1 VAVATSAVPAAG
13 APSYTDIVL
22 DTAKRTFD
30 PLGVT
35 APFIK
40 GAVGSVGTAYEN
52 VLGTAQAGAKL
63 KENADVAFNRVLYG
77 EPEGDTHAVSKA
89 IGRAKD
95 WSPLNAEQQAAYDKF
110 KQRTPLKDVTLSTLP
125 ATAAQLVG
133 EQVPQYGLTIAGTL
147 LGGPVGGVL
156 MSGLT
161 QVGARYNENLKKGVD
176 TPGSSFFVGGLQSA
190 LDALGPWLAVKGIT
204 KGLLSTAGAEGGTEL
219 VQEILAILHEKF
231 YDIPQGDVFWR
242 LMENFLAGLFLGG
255 AAHVALHPGEAP
267 TPPPAAA
274 PPLPPGV
281 TEIPPAP
288 VVPRMAG
295 TNAPAFQGAPPPPTG
310 PFASRVPT
318 PTAPRAGPP
327 LVATPRLEGT
337 NAPQFQGAPPTPTG
351 PFASRVPTPTQPPIQ
366 GLAVRPPYEP
376 VPAEGVVQKDIR
388 TPVPFPARE
397 SAEAFG
403 LMGPR
408 QTPPAGPMSPAE
420 QSAQIL
426 MRANQGA
433 RRATVTPQESRLGD
447 PAAELLGEAR
457 EEVSR
462 LLSTPRDPVHPND
475 PIVHEHLWEWLGSE
489 DPRAVV
495 IREQLIEVWPRRS
508 APGPDPV
515 PSRTDLLVWAKEVE
529 KSQQQAA
536 PPPAPPVE
544 SEPAVV
550 PQAPPQPLIPP
561 PPQQAPPPPALSLG
575 PQWLSSAP
583 QPGAAPTATAAAIA
597 PPPAVA
603 PFRQQVTMPG
613 TPAPPTPTAPP
624 AGDMVI
630 QTPEGMRTVDSAEV
644 LADKVLTAAGEAP
657 VEKPAA
663 PSGLLDKLDAAG
675 KAADERLRAR
685 LQAGKLRSP
694 NPLELAQWVGDM
706 SISIAGDVARGVIH
720 AKNFVQEIVNRFG
733 EQARPVA
740 LQVYR
745 EAQKL
750 AAQGTPSAAP
760 PVSPGASAAAPAS
773 VTATQPTGS
782 PQGQPAQVS
791 VEPPPLPPPVDP
803 TQFGDAQDPEATT
816 RQRLEWATRSFGW
829 VKRRGLQ
836 LFQAAQLYPD
846 FQPIQ
851 DQIAAQ
857 ARRDAAITQWQNK
870 GGKVYQA
877 IVGLGKAR
885 TKTFFQF
892 AFDVRLWEIKMERAL
907 TDQELAQLA
916 QSKGVDEKSFTVYQ
930 QMQAYFRE
938 SLEGLRVAQI
948 RKLQS
953 TIEDP
958 IALGKAIAKTNEQ
971 FNEQAER
978 HFFPLKRFG
987 NYMVSAYIPTS
998 DPRYKKGTK
1007 IDQQAHFETAKAAR
1021 QAKAQI
1027 EAEYRADGQIANV
1040 VVSEKL
1046 SPEIQNLASLPP
1058 DMAARLADELKLD
1071 ADQRAEL
1078 GKMVG
1083 DRITD
1088 NSFLQHLKRAKG
1100 TAGFSTDGLRSL
1112 AAYAQSHARHM
1123 GDTQESHNLQQAVRD
1138 AKEAIENLGRD
1149 VGNITGTDI
1158 IRIQQ
1163 LLKVMQEANVGMLNP
1178 KVRGLAAAGGVNAWY
1193 FIFNPKQVLVNLT
1206 QSMITAPILSQQE
1219 ILSKQETPS
1228 GTVEITKTVGTA
1240 EATKQV
1246 LLAMKDVGRAY
1257 TTRVYQKVKNK
1268 ATGAPDQYVY
1278 TGKIKP
1284 HEWEAME
1291 RAKSE
1296 GILGDTQ
1303 AANMASHAR
1312 SSLAERMGGEAVGLK
1327 GEAAGR
1333 GFDEAFQKL
1342 TEAGLTA
1349 HQMSEEYN
1357 RQVAFLS
1364 SFRALEAAGHP
1375 DPYTGA
1381 VKVVKLSQGYNAAS
1395 NKSWAQRTFPNAM
1408 MFKSYTM
1415 NNAYLQT
1422 MTKYGRRLWL
1432 AHLVMSGLQ
1441 GAMGAEH
1448 IFKFI
1453 DWLGSWAKKFFGFK
1467 DPHVDI
1473 KHDIREFSTRVL
1485 GQIPTEL
1492 LLEGISGGMPIP
1504 GFPDVSGSVG
1514 QGRVLPFVDPAMD
1527 LAHGTVDYKTFLERE
1542 VRDLFGVGASTG
1554 LDTMKTLVE
1563 DSPDSLRFWKAFT
1576 PKFLGQLLEAQN
1588 AYEEGG
1594 VKDAQGNMVLK
1605 MDPANPR
1612 DLLEMVGMAA
1622 GLPSKRVTLAKEGN
1636 WAAKEHQRYYQKLLD
1651 NLQRDYNT
1659 AHDSGDEDA
1668 IAKVHA
1674 EIEKMND
1681 TVLPEG
1687 IHRYLGQFQRNYLT
1701 RERNQQRVE
1710 EGNIG
1715 PRQWWD
1721 ESQKRR
1727 AVYGV
1732 PAPAQ

>member
-1 VAVATSAVPAAG
+1 MAQVRTGNSVSSGLPPLPPGVFEVQAGAPAAGSVTVGSPTPSSLPPLPPGVFEVQAAGLPQQTQTTSGFQAPPQTAVSPVKPVAVATSAVPAAG
-13 APSYTDIVL
+13 APSFGDVVL
-22 DTAKRTFD
+22 DSIGAGLG
-30 PLGVT
+30 PLGRSVV
-35 APFIK
+35 PFGKAAVRSIPTTVENAIETVRTLQRAK
-40 GAVGSVGTAYEN
+40 ENADAALRSPIWGEPPPDVNIHAVSEAIDKVGKKKWVDNKAYQDFMAEREPSIQEGIADPSKLGAAIGGAVGSQVGPFAAT
-52 VLGTAQAGAKL
+52 VAGA
-63 KENADVAFNRVLYG
+63 
-77 EPEGDTHAVSKA
+77 
-89 IGRAKD
+89 
-95 WSPLNAEQQAAYDKF
+95 
-110 KQRTPLKDVTLSTLP
+110 VTL
-125 ATAAQLVG
+125 
-133 EQVPQYGLTIAGTL
+133 
-147 LGGPVGGVL
+147 GPVGGVL
-156 MSGLT
+156 ASVSNDIGSR
-161 QVGARYNENLKKGVD
+161 AREMREKGVD
-176 TPGSSFFVGGLQSA
+176 EPVSAIGVGSVIGA
-190 LDALGPWLAVKGIT
+190 LNSLGPILAMKGIT
-204 KGLLSTAGAEGGTEL
+204 KGFFSTAGVGATTEV

-231 YDIPQGDVFWR
+231 YGIPQDHWVWR
-242 LMENFLAGLFLGG
+242 LIETFLVGFLLEGT
-255 AAHVALHPGEAP
+255 AHVALHPGEAP
-267 TPPPAAA
+267 KPTA
-274 PPLPPGV
+274 PPRETVSSTVSYGPPQ
-281 TEIPPAP
+281 P

-295 TNAPAFQGAPPPPTG
+295 TNAPAFQAAPPTPTG
-310 PFASRVPT
+310 PFASRIPT

-327 LVATPRLEGT
+327 LTAVPKLEGT
-337 NAPQFQGAPPTPTG
+337 N
-351 PFASRVPTPTQPPIQ
+351 
-366 GLAVRPPYEP
+366 
-376 VPAEGVVQKDIR
+376 
-388 TPVPFPARE
+388 
-397 SAEAFG
+397 
-403 LMGPR
+403 
-408 QTPPAGPMSPAE
+408 
-420 QSAQIL
+420 
-426 MRANQGA
+426 
-433 RRATVTPQESRLGD
+433 
-447 PAAELLGEAR
+447 
-457 EEVSR
+457 
-462 LLSTPRDPVHPND
+462 
-475 PIVHEHLWEWLGSE
+475 
-489 DPRAVV
+489 
-495 IREQLIEVWPRRS
+495 
-508 APGPDPV
+508 
-515 PSRTDLLVWAKEVE
+515 
-529 KSQQQAA
+529 
-536 PPPAPPVE
+536 
-544 SEPAVV
+544 
-550 PQAPPQPLIPP
+550 
-561 PPQQAPPPPALSLG
+561 
-575 PQWLSSAP
+575 
-583 QPGAAPTATAAAIA
+583 
-597 PPPAVA
+597 
-603 PFRQQVTMPG
+603 
-613 TPAPPTPTAPP
+613 
-624 AGDMVI
+624 
-630 QTPEGMRTVDSAEV
+630 EGMRTVDSAEA

-663 PSGLLDKLDAAG
+663 PTGLLDKLDAAG

-685 LQAGKLRSP
+685 LQAGKLLSP

-760 PVSPGASAAAPAS
+760 PVSSGASAAASAS

-791 VEPPPLPPPVDP
+791 TEPPPLPPPVDP

-836 LFQAAQLYPD
+836 LFQAAQLYPN

-916 QSKGVDEKSFTVYQ
+916 QAKGVDEKSFTVYQ

-958 IALGKAIAKTNEQ
+958 VALGKAIAKTNEQ
-971 FNEQAER
+971 FTEQAER

-1158 IRIQQ
+1158 VRIQQ

-1219 ILSKQETPS
+1219 IVIKQEVPS
-1228 GTVEITKTVGTA
+1228 GIVEITKTVGTA

-1246 LLAMKDVGRAY
+1246 LVAMKDVGRAY

-1622 GLPSKRVTLAKEGN
+1622 GLPSKRATLAKEGN

-1651 NLQRDYNT
+1651 NLQRDYNA

-1668 IAKVHA
+1668 ITKVHA

-1687 IHRYLGQFQRNYLT
+1687 IHRYLGQFHRNYLT

>member
-1 VAVATSAVPAAG
+1 MAVATSAVPAAG
-13 APSYTDIVL
+13 APSFGDVVL
-22 DTAKRTFD
+22 DSIGAGLG
-30 PLGVT
+30 PLGRSVV
-35 APFIK
+35 PFGKAAVRSIPTTVENAIETVRTLQRAK
-40 GAVGSVGTAYEN
+40 ENADAALRSPIWGEPPPDVNIHAVSEAIDKVGKKKWVDNKAYQDFMAEREPSIQEGIADPSKLGAAIGGAVGSQVGPFAAT
-52 VLGTAQAGAKL
+52 VAGA
-63 KENADVAFNRVLYG
+63 
-77 EPEGDTHAVSKA
+77 
-89 IGRAKD
+89 
-95 WSPLNAEQQAAYDKF
+95 
-110 KQRTPLKDVTLSTLP
+110 VTL
-125 ATAAQLVG
+125 
-133 EQVPQYGLTIAGTL
+133 
-147 LGGPVGGVL
+147 GPVGGVL
-156 MSGLT
+156 ASVSNDIGSR
-161 QVGARYNENLKKGVD
+161 AREMREKGVD
-176 TPGSSFFVGGLQSA
+176 EPVSAIGVGSVIGA
-190 LDALGPWLAVKGIT
+190 LNSLGPILAMKGIT
-204 KGLLSTAGAEGGTEL
+204 KGFFSTAGVGATTEV

-231 YDIPQGDVFWR
+231 YGIPQDHWVWR
-242 LMENFLAGLFLGG
+242 LIETFLVGFLLEGT
-255 AAHVALHPGEAP
+255 AHVALHPGEAP
-267 TPPPAAA
+267 KPTA
-274 PPLPPGV
+274 PPRETVSSTVSYGPPQ
-281 TEIPPAP
+281 P

-295 TNAPAFQGAPPPPTG
+295 TNAPAFQAAPPTPTG
-310 PFASRVPT
+310 PFASRIPT

-327 LVATPRLEGT
+327 LTAVPKLEGT
-337 NAPQFQGAPPTPTG
+337 N
-351 PFASRVPTPTQPPIQ
+351 
-366 GLAVRPPYEP
+366 
-376 VPAEGVVQKDIR
+376 
-388 TPVPFPARE
+388 
-397 SAEAFG
+397 
-403 LMGPR
+403 
-408 QTPPAGPMSPAE
+408 
-420 QSAQIL
+420 
-426 MRANQGA
+426 
-433 RRATVTPQESRLGD
+433 
-447 PAAELLGEAR
+447 
-457 EEVSR
+457 
-462 LLSTPRDPVHPND
+462 
-475 PIVHEHLWEWLGSE
+475 
-489 DPRAVV
+489 
-495 IREQLIEVWPRRS
+495 
-508 APGPDPV
+508 
-515 PSRTDLLVWAKEVE
+515 
-529 KSQQQAA
+529 
-536 PPPAPPVE
+536 
-544 SEPAVV
+544 
-550 PQAPPQPLIPP
+550 
-561 PPQQAPPPPALSLG
+561 
-575 PQWLSSAP
+575 
-583 QPGAAPTATAAAIA
+583 
-597 PPPAVA
+597 
-603 PFRQQVTMPG
+603 
-613 TPAPPTPTAPP
+613 
-624 AGDMVI
+624 
-630 QTPEGMRTVDSAEV
+630 EGMRTVDSAEA

-663 PSGLLDKLDAAG
+663 PTGLLDKLDAAG

-685 LQAGKLRSP
+685 LQAGKLLSP

-760 PVSPGASAAAPAS
+760 PVSSGASAAASAS

-791 VEPPPLPPPVDP
+791 TEPPPLPPPVDP

-836 LFQAAQLYPD
+836 LFQAAQLYPN

-916 QSKGVDEKSFTVYQ
+916 QAKGVDEKSFTVYQ

-958 IALGKAIAKTNEQ
+958 VALGKAIAKTNEQ
-971 FNEQAER
+971 FTEQAER

-1158 IRIQQ
+1158 VRIQQ

-1219 ILSKQETPS
+1219 IVIKQEVPS
-1228 GTVEITKTVGTA
+1228 GIVEITKTVGTA

-1246 LLAMKDVGRAY
+1246 LVAMKDVGRAY

-1622 GLPSKRVTLAKEGN
+1622 GLPSKRATLAKEGN

-1651 NLQRDYNT
+1651 NLQRDYNA

-1668 IAKVHA
+1668 ITKVHA

-1687 IHRYLGQFQRNYLT
+1687 IHRYLGQFHRNYLT